1 MQHKMRVLRHEDI
14 KDLPTYVAHYEK
26 YRDLLQSNSVFRNY
40 LYQTID
46 QIRLPNQQK
55 IIYPEIAAQ
64 YFLHEL
70 PLVLNSPSVFS
81 VSSSTVVY
89 HNVAGL
95 FKFFFDQN
103 MNEANQ
109 GCVEVRIQLDGEE

>member
-1 MQHKMRVLRHEDI
+1 ME
-14 KDLPTYVAHYEK
+14 
-26 YRDLLQSNSVFRNY
+26 
-40 LYQTID
+40 

-55 IIYPEIAAQ
+55 IIHPEIAAE

-70 PLVLNSPSVFS
+70 PLVLNIPSVFG

-89 HNVAGL
+89 HNVASL

-103 MNEANQ
+103 LNEANQ
-109 GCVEVRIQLDGEE
+109 GCVEVRIQLEGEK